1 MHMKQEISQIYLFI
15 RSHNTNYLNKVS
27 LTLACLFIKTYL
39 MKLSVNV
46 YNEIQENTY

>member
-1 MHMKQEISQIYLFI
+1 MHDTRNKSDLFI
-15 RSHNTNYLNKVS
+15 RSHNTKLFEQS
-27 LTLACLFIKTYL
+27 ITLACLFIKSYL